1 MSSGKDVIIGEI
13 STSMSK
19 LLGPSSAAMMRKAGM
34 AASNRIWPELPTG
47 KTFEEAGEIMSS
59 AIDDLGGFGH
69 FRVTGVV
76 DGVAQIEFENCFFR
90 QLHRCIWQAVWRTSH
105 LPLRFWSGRRD
116 AASLDRHQNQS
127 RANQSRRRKRALL
140 RDGNTSLISQIELKQ
155 PLKHRSERWPPIR
168 KAFFRH

>member
-76 DGVAQIEFENCFFR
+76 DGVAQIEFENCFFASFTAASGKPCGE
-90 QLHRCIWQAVWRTSH
+90 QAICHFGFGLVEETLHRLTGIKTKVELTN
-105 LPLRFWSGRRD
+105 RD
-116 AASLDRHQNQS
+116 DVKGLCCETATPR
-127 RANQSRRRKRALL
+127 
-140 RDGNTSLISQIELKQ
+140 
-155 PLKHRSERWPPIR
+155 
-168 KAFFRH
+168 